1 MTQRKALTCSISMI
15 RLAVMASD
23 PRKYLPLDKSD
34 LINTRA
40 LLALGYP
47 ALAPYLSELL
57 EWLQDGNWPIS
68 RPIGKFLLT
77 IPQAVAPFIQ
87 EVLEGDDHPWKYWCI
102 VRLISE
108 MTPAVAEQY
117 RIELFRLA
125 VCPTLAEAQ
134 NELNEVA
141 KDALQKLWPCEYH
154 FRSTPLL
161 NNHEAD
167 G

>member
-1 MTQRKALTCSISMI
+1 MTQRKALTFSVSMI
-15 RLAVMASD
+15 RLAVMVAD

-34 LINTRA
+34 VINTRA

-47 ALAPYLSELL
+47 ALVPYLRELL

-77 IPQAVAPFIQ
+77 IPQEVAPFIQ
-87 EVLEGDDHPWKYWCI
+87 EVLEGDDHQWKYWCI
-102 VRLISE
+102 VRLIGE

-141 KDALQKLWPCEYH
+141 KDALQKLWPCEYQS
-154 FRSTPLL
+154 RSMPLL
-161 NNHEAD
+161 NNYEEKE
-167 G
+167 

>member
-1 MTQRKALTCSISMI
+1 
-15 RLAVMASD
+15 
-23 PRKYLPLDKSD
+23 
-34 LINTRA
+34 
-40 LLALGYP
+40 
-47 ALAPYLSELL
+47 
-57 EWLQDGNWPIS
+57 LQDGNWPIS

-77 IPQAVAPFIQ
+77 NPQSVAPFIQ
-87 EVLEGDDHPWKYWCI
+87 GVLEGDDHPWKYWCI

-117 RIELFRLA
+117 RIELFRLT
-125 VCPTLAEAQ
+125 VRPTLAEAQ

-141 KDALQKLWPCEYH
+141 KDALQKLWPCESP

-161 NNHEAD
+161 NNNEEE

>member
-1 MTQRKALTCSISMI
+1 M
-15 RLAVMASD
+15 
-23 PRKYLPLDKSD
+23 
-34 LINTRA
+34 
-40 LLALGYP
+40 
-47 ALAPYLSELL
+47 
-57 EWLQDGNWPIS
+57 QDGNWPIS

-87 EVLEGDDHPWKYWCI
+87 EVLQGDDHPWKYWCI
-102 VRLISE
+102 ARLIGE
-108 MTPAVAEQY
+108 MTPTVAEQY

-125 VCPTLAEAQ
+125 VCPTLTEAQ

-141 KDALQKLWPCEYH
+141 KDALQKLWPCEYQ

-161 NNHEAD
+161 NNHEEE